1 MLILNII
8 SKYFSFKIFCWPKEV
23 KKIPIMF
30 LSFVTFN
37 IFKNNYED
45 KTTYKTIR
53 YFNIIFKKSSAIS
66 LKSDLI

>member
-1 MLILNII
+1 
-8 SKYFSFKIFCWPKEV
+8 
-23 KKIPIMF
+23 MF

-37 IFKNNYED
+37 IFKNNCEDIGD

>member
-1 MLILNII
+1 
-8 SKYFSFKIFCWPKEV
+8 
-23 KKIPIMF
+23 MF